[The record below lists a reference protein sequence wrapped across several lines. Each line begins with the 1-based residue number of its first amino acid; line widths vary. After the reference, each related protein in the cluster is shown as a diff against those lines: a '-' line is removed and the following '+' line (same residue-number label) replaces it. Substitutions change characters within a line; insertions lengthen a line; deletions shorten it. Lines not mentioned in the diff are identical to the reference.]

1 MRGNLE
7 TLPRSDARTIERNDK
22 RQRWL
27 DERKKKFEQQRRFKR
42 RNKKKIQE
50 TCLKAAVAKKDEPEI
65 AWTVENQTEREL
77 STEVITYNHQTW
89 NSEFDKDPLGGLPP
103 ARRLGR
109 RDNRSAATRGAR
121 KASQERPTPARGWA
135 RA

>member
-89 NSEFDKDPLGGLPP
+89 NSEFDKDPL
-103 ARRLGR
+103 
-109 RDNRSAATRGAR
+109 TR
-121 KASQERPTPARGWA
+121 P
-135 RA
+135 